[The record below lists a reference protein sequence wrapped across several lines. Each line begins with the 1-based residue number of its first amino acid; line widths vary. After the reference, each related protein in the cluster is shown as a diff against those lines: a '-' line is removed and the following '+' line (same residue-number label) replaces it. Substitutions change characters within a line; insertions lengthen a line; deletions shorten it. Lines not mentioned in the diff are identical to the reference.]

1 MMLNTYLSNKM
12 LDITKDIDSLTN
24 FKRNTTQYLQQ
35 IKESGNPLIL
45 TVNGKAEVVVQDAES
60 YQKLLELVDRIQAIE
75 GIQAGL
81 NSVQEGRTFP
91 AKQALTKLKQ
101 KHGISN

>member
-1 MMLNTYLSNKM
+1 MMLNSYLTNKM

-24 FKRNTTQYLQQ
+24 FKRNTSEYLQR

-60 YQKLLELVDRIQAIE
+60 YQKLLELVDHIQAIE

-91 AKQALTKLKQ
+91 AKEALTKLKQ
-101 KHGISN
+101 KHGISS

>member
-1 MMLNTYLSNKM
+1 MPE
-12 LDITKDIDSLTN
+12 IIKDVDSLTN
-24 FKRNTTQYLQQ
+24 FKDNTDRYLQQ
-35 IKESGNPLIL
+35 IKESGHPLLL

-60 YQKLLELVDRIQAIE
+60 YQKLLELVDRIEAIE

-81 NSVQEGRTFP
+81 NSVREGRTFP

-101 KHGISN
+101 KYGISS

>member
-1 MMLNTYLSNKM
+1 M

-24 FKRNTTQYLQQ
+24 FKRNTAAYLEQ
-35 IKESGNPLIL
+35 IKESGHPLVL
-45 TVNGKAEVVVQDAES
+45 TVNGKAEVVVQDADS

-81 NSVQEGRTFP
+81 NSVREGRTFP
-91 AKQALTKLKQ
+91 AKEALTKLKE
-101 KHGISN
+101 KHGISS

>member
-1 MMLNTYLSNKM
+1 M

-24 FKRNTTQYLQQ
+24 FKRNTAACLERL
-35 IKESGNPLIL
+35 KESGHPLVL

-81 NSVQEGRTFP
+81 NSVREGRTFP
-91 AKQALTKLKQ
+91 AKEALSKLKQ
-101 KHGISN
+101 KHGISS

>member
-1 MMLNTYLSNKM
+1 M

-24 FKRNTTQYLQQ
+24 FKRNTAAYLER
-35 IKESGNPLIL
+35 IKESGHPLVL

-81 NSVQEGRTFP
+81 NSVREGRTFP
-91 AKQALTKLKQ
+91 AKEALTKLKQ
-101 KHGISN
+101 KYGISS

>member
-1 MMLNTYLSNKM
+1 MQ
-12 LDITKDIDSLTN
+12 
-24 FKRNTTQYLQQ
+24 R

-75 GIQAGL
+75 GIQAG
-81 NSVQEGRTFP
+81 
-91 AKQALTKLKQ
+91 
-101 KHGISN
+101 

>member
-1 MMLNTYLSNKM
+1 M

-24 FKRNTTQYLQQ
+24 FKRNTSEYLQR
-35 IKESGNPLIL
+35 IKESGNPLVL

-81 NSVQEGRTFP
+81 NSVQEGRTFR
-91 AKQALTKLKQ
+91 AKEALTKLKQ
-101 KHGISN
+101 KHGISS

>member
-1 MMLNTYLSNKM
+1 M

-24 FKRNTTQYLQQ
+24 FKRNTTQYLQR

-75 GIQAGL
+75 GIQAG
-81 NSVQEGRTFP
+81 
-91 AKQALTKLKQ
+91 
-101 KHGISN
+101 

>member
-1 MMLNTYLSNKM
+1 MLNNYLSNKM

-24 FKRNTTQYLQQ
+24 FKRNTTQYLQR

-75 GIQAGL
+75 GIQAG
-81 NSVQEGRTFP
+81 
-91 AKQALTKLKQ
+91 
-101 KHGISN
+101 

>member
-1 MMLNTYLSNKM
+1 M
-12 LDITKDIDSLTN
+12 LDITKDIESLTN
-24 FKRNTTQYLQQ
+24 FKGNTREYLER
-35 IKESGNPLIL
+35 IKESGHPLVL

-60 YQKLLELVDRIQAIE
+60 YQKLLELVDHIQAIK

-91 AKQALTKLKQ
+91 AKEALIRLKQ
-101 KHGISN
+101 KHGI

>member
-1 MMLNTYLSNKM
+1 M

-24 FKRNTTQYLQQ
+24 FKRNTAAYLER
-35 IKESGNPLIL
+35 IKESGHPLVL

-81 NSVQEGRTFP
+81 KSVREGRTFP
-91 AKQALTKLKQ
+91 AKEALTKLKQ
-101 KHGISN
+101 KHEISS

>member
-1 MMLNTYLSNKM
+1 MLE
-12 LDITKDIDSLTN
+12 ITKDINSLTN
-24 FKRNTTQYLQQ
+24 FKRNTTQYLQR

-91 AKQALTKLKQ
+91 AKQTLTKLKQ